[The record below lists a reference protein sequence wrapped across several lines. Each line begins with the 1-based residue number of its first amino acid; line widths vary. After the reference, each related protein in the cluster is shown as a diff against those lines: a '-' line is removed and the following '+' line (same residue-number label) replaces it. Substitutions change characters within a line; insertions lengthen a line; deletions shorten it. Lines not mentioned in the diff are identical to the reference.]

1 MRGWRSTVG
10 GPVLAL
16 AVTACGSH
24 APASTQNATPLGATL
39 GWFAAINAH
48 DRPKVDSY
56 FTGAFGLAWTAADK
70 RWSRFTDLH
79 CKRLKVPSAV
89 LPHAADVDIR
99 CTFHES
105 ASPTEGNP
113 DSFWDV
119 YMQKDGRR
127 WLVDSYGQG

>member
-1 MRGWRSTVG
+1 VRSRRPAIG
-10 GPVLAL
+10 GLILAL

-24 APASTQNATPLGATL
+24 TPASGRSATPLSATL

-56 FTGAFGLAWTAADK
+56 FTGADLAWPAADK
-70 RWSRFTDLH
+70 RWSKFTDLQ
-79 CKRLKVPSAV
+79 CKRVRVPSAA

-113 DSFWDV
+113 DTMWDV

>member
-1 MRGWRSTVG
+1 MRGWRSIAG
-10 GPVLAL
+10 GLVLAL
-16 AVTACGSH
+16 ALTACGSH
-24 APASTQNATPLGATL
+24 ASDHSATPLSATL
-39 GWFAAINAH
+39 GWFEAINAH
-48 DRPKVDSY
+48 DRPKVDAY
-56 FTGAFGLAWTAADK
+56 FTGAFGGAWPAADT

-79 CKRLKVPSAV
+79 CKHLKVPSAV
-89 LPHAADVDIR
+89 LPHAGDVDIR

-119 YMQKDGRR
+119 YMQKHGRR